1 MQDVYEGS
9 TGKLWQRLREER
21 LVIEQGG
28 SQVIQCQKQP
38 QFA

>member
-9 TGKLWQRLREER
+9 TDKFWQRLREKR

-28 SQVIQCQKQP
+28 SQVIQCQK
-38 QFA
+38 